1 MIRSYFH
8 ANIYCLLGST
18 LAAFLRLKEIE
29 MNNDQPLMNTYGRL
43 PVAFESGDGSWL
55 YDTDGN
61 KYFDTFFGIAVCGL
75 GHSHP
80 AVTKAI
86 KDQAGRLVHVS
97 NLYHSPLQIKLG
109 QTLCQ
114 LSGMDKVF
122 FSNSGAE
129 ANEAAIKLARKY
141 GHDKGIQTPTIIV
154 MEQSFHGRTMATL
167 TATGNRKAQAGFEPL
182 LSGFVRAPY
191 NDLEAVKSIAKS
203 NNNVVAVFVE
213 PIQGEGGLSIASD
226 EYLKG
231 IREVCDAN
239 DWLLMLDEVQT
250 GNGRTGSFFA
260 YQGIDITPDVVTTA
274 KGIANG
280 YPIGA
285 CLAKG
290 SAADV
295 LSPGTHGSTFGGNP
309 LGCAAALA
317 TINEIMS
324 NDLCDRATFLGNRI
338 VDSLKGEL
346 LGANYIKDIRG
357 KGLMIGIEMS
367 EPCAELVA
375 LAKAKGLLLNVTS
388 EKVIRLLPAL
398 NMTDEECDFLI
409 DAVVQIIR
417 LYAADDRSRPR
428 S

>member
-1 MIRSYFH
+1 
-8 ANIYCLLGST
+8 
-18 LAAFLRLKEIE
+18 
-29 MNNDQPLMNTYGRL
+29 MNNDQPLMSTYGRL
-43 PVAFESGDGSWL
+43 PVAFENGDGAWL

-86 KDQAGRLVHVS
+86 KDQAGRLLHCS
-97 NLYHSPLQIKLG
+97 NLYHTPLQVKLA

-114 LSGMDKVF
+114 ISGMEKVF

-154 MEQSFHGRTMATL
+154 MDQSFHGRTMATL

-182 LSGFVRAPY
+182 LGGFVRAPF
-191 NDLEAVKSIAKS
+191 NDVKAVEAIAKS
-203 NNNVVAVFVE
+203 NPNVVAILVE
-213 PIQGEGGLSIASD
+213 PIQGEGGLSIAEDS
-226 EYLKG
+226 YLKSLRQ
-231 IREVCDAN
+231 ICDEN

-250 GNGRTGSFFA
+250 GNGRTGNYFA
-260 YQGIDITPDVVTTA
+260 YQGYDVTPDVVTTA

-285 CLAKG
+285 CMAKG

-295 LSPGTHGSTFGGNP
+295 LTPGTHGSTFGGNP

-317 TINEIMS
+317 TINEITS
-324 NDLCDRATFLGNRI
+324 HKLCDRASVLGERI
-338 VDSLKGEL
+338 LKELENEL
-346 LGANYIKDIRG
+346 LAANYVADIRG
-357 KGLMIGIEMS
+357 RGLMIGIELT
-367 EPCAELVA
+367 EPCLELVP

-398 NMTDEECDFLI
+398 NMSDDECEFLI

-417 LYAADDRSRPR
+417 LYSADDRSRPR

>member
-1 MIRSYFH
+1 
-8 ANIYCLLGST
+8 
-18 LAAFLRLKEIE
+18 
-29 MNNDQPLMNTYGRL
+29 MNNDQPLMSTYGRL
-43 PVAFESGDGSWL
+43 PVAFENGDGVWL

-80 AVTKAI
+80 AVTSAI
-86 KDQAGRLVHVS
+86 KDQAGRLMHCS
-97 NLYHSPLQIKLG
+97 NLYHTPLQLKLA

-141 GHDKGIQTPTIIV
+141 GHDKDIQTPTIIV
-154 MEQSFHGRTMATL
+154 MDQSFHGRTMATL

-182 LSGFVRAPY
+182 LGGFVRAPF
-191 NDLEAVKSIAKS
+191 NDIEAINAIAKS
-203 NNNVVAVFVE
+203 NPNVVAVLVE
-213 PIQGEGGLSIASD
+213 PIQGEGGLSIAD
-226 EYLKG
+226 NAYLKSL
-231 IREVCDAN
+231 RQTCDDN
-239 DWLLMLDEVQT
+239 EWLLMLDEVQT
-250 GNGRTGSFFA
+250 GNGRTGHYFA
-260 YQGIDITPDVVTTA
+260 YEGYEITPDVVTTA

-290 SAADV
+290 RAAEV
-295 LSPGTHGSTFGGNP
+295 LTPGTHGSTFGGNP

-317 TINEIMS
+317 TINEITTNS
-324 NDLCDRATFLGNRI
+324 LCERAAKLGTRI
-338 VDSLKGEL
+338 LAALEEEL
-346 LGANYIKDIRG
+346 LAASYIKDIRG
-357 KGLMIGIEMS
+357 KGLMIGIEMT
-367 EPCAELVA
+367 EPCPELVP

-398 NMTDEECDFLI
+398 NMSDEECEFLI

-417 LYAADDRSRPR
+417 LYSADDRSKPR